1 MPNFSELPK
10 SFTPAA
16 VQAYLQTQGWVQD
29 GSLRDVATIWHRAD
43 SPDAEVLLPAST
55 GIKDYGARMT
65 DALRA
70 IAEQEVRLLADVLE
84 SITGEFPVAD
94 APARKP
100 EIERRWLV
108 RPGVIPVSALAN
120 RSHIEQGY
128 LSALGA
134 SPVVR
139 VRLER
144 FAASQSIRAFQTVK
158 APLPPVGGQPAE
170 GVDELEHAIPVRMAT
185 DLMAISLARVQ
196 KLRHRTPWQDGL
208 VLELDVFEGAAA
220 GLVIA
225 EIEVPSLSHPLQI
238 PTWFGPEIT
247 GNRGLSNVEIA
258 FRPDSARALATSL
271 LNQEHSVFNP

>member
-1 MPNFSELPK
+1 MSASTEMPK

-16 VQAYLQTQGWVQD
+16 VQAYLEARGWVQD
-29 GSLRDVATIWHRAD
+29 ARLRDVATIWHRED
-43 SPDAEVLLPAST
+43 SQDAEVLLPAST
-55 GIKDYGARMT
+55 GIKDYGARMA
-65 DALRA
+65 DALQA
-70 IAEQEVRLLADVLE
+70 IAEQEVRLPTDVLV

-108 RPGVIPVSALAN
+108 HPDVIPVAALAN

-128 LSALGA
+128 LSALGT
-134 SPVVR
+134 SPVAR

-144 FAASQSIRAFQTVK
+144 FADSQSIRAFQTVK
-158 APLPPVGGQPAE
+158 APLPPVGGRPAE
-170 GVDELEHAIPVRMAT
+170 GVDELEHAIPVRMAA

-196 KLRHRTPWQDGL
+196 KLRHRTPRQDGL

-225 EIEVPSLSHPLQI
+225 EIEVPSLSHPLEI
-238 PTWFGPEIT
+238 PPWFGPEIT

-258 FRPDSARALATSL
+258 FRPTSARALATSL